1 MENASYLVSVTMLT
15 YNHEKYIRQALDS
28 ILMQEVNFDYEIIV
42 SDDAST
48 DKTQEII
55 REYQEKNPGKIKAV
69 LRDKNVGAT
78 RNSYGVKMMV
88 KSKYIAVLDGD
99 DFWIGKDKLQK
110 QVDLLESNPDIIG
123 CTCKFLKVDEDG
135 QPFKTRYASNRHYDK
150 RFTMKDFLKGKMNR
164 LFNSSSVVYRNIYRN
179 SDRDFTV
186 FYMAHSLIGDGTT
199 ISILLDLGDFYI
211 FSGQMAAY
219 RMRRAADA
227 GNAVTI
233 MAKNPMDYTR
243 SHLEYA
249 KKLQAYFENKYDF
262 KFMREI
268 ALDFSL
274 KNYKKLSVEDQS
286 ELKRIIKAL
295 PFSEKISCF
304 MRFTKVKLLHYI
316 KYLPKKILRW

>member
-99 DFWIGKDKLQK
+99 DFWISKDKLQK

-123 CTCKFLKVDEDG
+123 CACKFLKVDEDG
-135 QPFKTRYASNRHYDK
+135 LPIKSRYPSNRYCDK
-150 RFTMKDFLKGKMNR
+150 RFTMSDFIKGRMNP
-164 LFNSSSVVYRNIYRN
+164 LFNSSSRVYRNIYHN

-186 FYMAHSLIGDGTT
+186 FYKAHSLIGDGTT
-199 ISILLDLGDFYI
+199 MSILLDLGDFYVY
-211 FSGQMAAY
+211 SEQMAAY
-219 RMRRAADA
+219 RMRRAAEA

-233 MAKNPMDYTR
+233 MAKNPMDYTK

-249 KKLQAYFENKYDF
+249 KTLEEYFNHKYNF
-262 KFMREI
+262 IFMKNMAI
-268 ALDFSL
+268 DFSL
-274 KNYKKLSVEDQS
+274 KNYKRLSGEDKS
-286 ELKRIIKAL
+286 ELKRIIRAL
-295 PFSEKISCF
+295 QFSEKLSCYT
-304 MRFTKVKLLHYI
+304 RFIQSKLLHFI